1 MAKKSGGG
9 TTFAPLSLELINEGL
24 FMERVNASLLDMQQG
39 LERFRVEHKE
49 GAQKARA
56 KLSIEVE
63 LVVVDHQDGGYGI
76 KATYKSVLPRH
87 PASTSM
93 AMAGE
98 TQDGRPALMVRQSGS
113 DRDSPRQ
120 NKLFDKPASD
130 DE

>member
-1 MAKKSGGG
+1 MAKKPGG
-9 TTFAPLSLELINEGL
+9 TTFAPLSLELINEGQ
-24 FMERVNASLLDMQQG
+24 FMERVNDSLLEMQQQ
-39 LERFRVEHKE
+39 LERFRIEHKE
-49 GAQKARA
+49 SSQKARA

-87 PASTSM
+87 PASTSL

-120 NKLFDKPASD
+120 GKIFDKPPAE